1 MPDLF
6 PASTRRISMKIRNLL
21 AGSAAALAFVP
32 ASHAA
37 DAIVAAEPEPM
48 EYVRVCDAYGEGY
61 FYIPGSE
68 TCLKIG
74 GYVRFDMGLGDD
86 PYDGEDIGWSTFTR
100 GTLTFDARNDTEVGT
115 VRSFIELRSESSRD
129 TYINAAYID
138 VAGFRA
144 GYADSRF
151 DTWLDSAGNIIN
163 DDVIDYA
170 GPTTNQ
176 ASYVYEG
183 GNGFSALIGLE
194 EGAGSYETGFGPVS
208 YIQGNNVGII
218 GGAKYEQDW
227 GSIAAVGGYD
237 TFAESFAGKIRLDV
251 VFNDVFSAWVMG
263 GYQSDWD
270 NDNGPG
276 GTRRLNYFG
285 AWNGDWAAWGGL
297 AVKANEKTSFNAQA
311 AYEEDGTFA
320 GALNMEYAVAD
331 GLTLM
336 PELNYT
342 SFGGERGDGDG
353 DAIGGTIRL
362 QRDF

>member
-1 MPDLF
+1 MNIK
-6 PASTRRISMKIRNLL
+6 ALL
-21 AGSAAALAFVP
+21 AGSAAAFSFVS

-74 GYVRFDMGLGDD
+74 GYVRFELGLGDD

-100 GTLTFDARNDTEVGT
+100 GSLEFDARNETEIGT
-115 VRSFIELRSESSRD
+115 VRSFIELRSESSND
-129 TYINAAYID
+129 TYINAAFIE
-138 VAGFRA
+138 AGGFRA

-163 DDVIDYA
+163 DDVIDYT
-170 GPTTNQ
+170 GDRTNQ
-176 ASYVYEG
+176 VSYVYEG
-183 GNGFSALIGLE
+183 SNGFSALIGLE
-194 EGAGSYETGFGPVS
+194 EGAGTYETGFAPVPEVS
-208 YIQGNNVGII
+208 YTQDNNLGII
-218 GGAKYEQDW
+218 GGVKYEQDW
-227 GSIAAVGGYD
+227 GGISAVGGYD
-237 TFAESFAGKIRLDV
+237 TFAESFAGKVRVDIT
-251 VFNDVFSAWVMG
+251 FNDVFSAWVMG

-285 AWNGDWAAWGGL
+285 AWNGDWAAWGGF
-297 AVKANEKTSFNAQA
+297 AMQATEKASFNAQA

-331 GLTLM
+331 GLKFM

-342 SFGGERGDGDG
+342 SFDGERGDD
-353 DAIGGTIRL
+353 DAFGATIRL